1 MSCSSPELVIEP
13 FYELSDE
20 DSDDDRRILANDLRT
35 REKRSYEY
43 EWNVLNASQL
53 HTSNARKLAAREA
66 EWLMPISEM
75 DVCQGQGHDPIRIRF
90 PKTALSDPLLK
101 DFYEFK
107 ESRITHFQFF
117 FIVVLPFPRPR
128 CSQLGMTRRS
138 RCLFDT

>member
-13 FYELSDE
+13 FIELSDE

-53 HTSNARKLAAREA
+53 HTSNARKLAVREA

-75 DVCQGQGHDPIRIRF
+75 EVCPGQGHDPAQRRVAHVGGTPWRQRYKANAATAKKLAT
-90 PKTALSDPLLK
+90 PK
-101 DFYEFK
+101 
-107 ESRITHFQFF
+107 
-117 FIVVLPFPRPR
+117 
-128 CSQLGMTRRS
+128 M
-138 RCLFDT
+138 